1 MTTHKQ
7 HIATRVGYEFVI
19 NEMDGEDIADN
30 HFHDSLAEL
39 IGKLPDFDD
48 DDIEIEVR
56 RLEGS
61 DAEGVT
67 DREYAQVGKD
77 GTLGEFDGGA
87 TMPKHVSK
95 QFTPNRIAALAKRLS
110 E

>member
-7 HIATRVGYEFVI
+7 QIATRVGYEFVI

-39 IGKLPDFDD
+39 VENLQLFDD
-48 DDIEIEVR
+48 DAIEIEVR
-56 RLEGS
+56 RMTGS
-61 DAEGVT
+61 DSEGVT

-77 GTLGEFDGGA
+77 GKLGEFDGGA
-87 TMPKHVSK
+87 MMPKHVSK
-95 QFTPNRIAALAKRLS
+95 QFTPKRIAVLAKRLS